1 MNIVPTAAMT
11 TTATVIFTSAIRS
24 NSTNIHTDGGKIIIT
39 IISKTNI
46 KVYYNNSYSYNWD
59 FACSNLGSNSDYCK
73 VVMGLFNPRLFIK
86 LY

>member
-11 TTATVIFTSAIRS
+11 TTATVTFTSTIRS
-24 NSTNIHTDGGKIIIT
+24 NSTNIHTDGGKITI
-39 IISKTNI
+39 IISKIN
-46 KVYYNNSYSYNWD
+46 KVYYNNSYSYNWH

-73 VVMGLFNPRLFIK
+73 VVMGLFSPGLFIK